1 MKEVVTPYKTNASKK
16 AQVAAM
22 FNAIAHRYDFLN
34 GLLSFG
40 IHVYWRKRAIAALK
54 IAKPQLILD
63 IATGTGDFAIEAL
76 RLHPQKVTGVDIS
89 AGMLDL
95 GKAKIK
101 KRGLEDRIELQLGD
115 SEQLPFGDNSFD
127 AVTVAFGV
135 RNFENLDKGLQ
146 SILRVLKPGGQ
157 LVVLEFSQPTN
168 GLVKFF
174 YRFYSNVFMPA
185 IGRFFSKDAAAYTY
199 LPESVNQF
207 PHGAEFLSI
216 LKENGFVKTSCKGLT
231 FKIATVYVAYK

>member
-1 MKEVVTPYKTNASKK
+1 M
-16 AQVAAM
+16 
-22 FNAIAHRYDFLN
+22 
-34 GLLSFG
+34 
-40 IHVYWRKRAIAALK
+40 
-54 IAKPQLILD
+54 
-63 IATGTGDFAIEAL
+63 